1 MAYHRME
8 AKPIAGEHGRFCGD
22 AKAPL
27 VKTPCCQ
34 QWICCDTAFLC
45 FEAADDAK
53 LSTSVL
59 ACAIPTMR
67 IGMGARGKAARNAE
81 ISGHH
86 EIINSTPR
94 TLSIGPDFDAW
105 EGGHEAISAR
115 ISCHVLKRSG
125 ILHGFTMSPSPTGDP
140 DHAVAP
146 HEC

>member
-1 MAYHRME
+1 MTYHRME
-8 AKPIAGEHGRFCGD
+8 AKPIAGEHGRFCGMPRHRWSKHRVVSSGYV
-22 AKAPL
+22 AIP
-27 VKTPCCQ
+27 PFCR
-34 QWICCDTAFLC
+34 

-94 TLSIGPDFDAW
+94 TLYQLAQ
-105 EGGHEAISAR
+105 
-115 ISCHVLKRSG
+115 
-125 ILHGFTMSPSPTGDP
+125 ILMHGREVMRP
-140 DHAVAP
+140 
-146 HEC
+146 